1 MRKEIIFA
9 VAIGIL
15 FGTAIA
21 FGVWRANKA
30 IKINQKEESFT
41 QNVTQEK
48 PEPEKEF
55 KISLLTPEEND
66 VITDSPVKILGLTK
80 ENAWMAISAEEK
92 DYILLSNEK
101 GEFEQEVG
109 LVGGINQI
117 IIFAFSEQ
125 GLSISKNLTLVYSTE
140 ILEKE
145 DKTSPGGS
153 TGLFILKNSSKILDQ
168 EKATGEADRIQEKVK
183 ERLDQTKNKLKA
195 YIGTVT
201 DISNK
206 TIQLKNKND
215 EIQLISFSGETTLV
229 KIDKTSQN
237 IKIDD
242 LSIADFIVAMGYVGE
257 NQTLEAERI
266 LSLKPPASP
275 GRNAVFGFVENVS
288 KNQISLKDQ
297 NNNEYTFV
305 FDSKTQVTLQKE
317 GEIIKSKNS
326 EIEKGDNLII
336 MFRKDEER
344 LLARRIH
351 IVSQLTPSPTP
362 ADSEKE

>member
-153 TGLFILKNSSKILDQ
+153 TGLFILKNSSKILAQ
-168 EKATGEADRIQEKVK
+168 EKATGEADRVQEKVK

-195 YIGTVT
+195 Y
-201 DISNK
+201 
-206 TIQLKNKND
+206 
-215 EIQLISFSGETTLV
+215 SGETTLV

-317 GEIIKSKNS
+317 GEIIK
-326 EIEKGDNLII
+326 
-336 MFRKDEER
+336 
-344 LLARRIH
+344 
-351 IVSQLTPSPTP
+351 
-362 ADSEKE
+362 